1 MRKGNARGFTL
12 LEVMLV
18 LVVIAVGSMLI
29 MPSWRSEDK
38 TALQE
43 GERIKAQIEYLSDRA
58 AMEGRPFAFS
68 VATDGWQLL
77 SLKSDPQDEDK
88 LSWAPFSMTSSLSM
102 ASRWPEDW
110 HIKLAPQGMVR
121 LARSLQPQIYIL
133 PDGQITPFTLSVID
147 RNTRKPLFTLTS
159 MGTLPLRIV
168 GGAK

>member
-1 MRKGNARGFTL
+1 MRKGNAKGFTL

-77 SLKSDPQDEDK
+77 SLKSDPQEQDK
-88 LSWAPFSMTSSLSM
+88 LSWVPFSTTSSLGM

-147 RNTRKPLFTLTS
+147 RNSRKPLFTLTS
-159 MGTLPLRIV
+159 KGTLPLSLV